1 MAIRFTY
8 DESSLSRLPKRE
20 ARSNKGTF
28 GQVVI
33 AGGSPGMSGAA
44 YFSAKAAYR
53 TGCGMC
59 RIVSPEENRVIYQT
73 QLPEAVLSVYD
84 WQSPDEKTV
93 KNAVC
98 RASALVIGVG
108 LGIFDTSRAILKY
121 ALESANAPTV
131 IDADGLNL
139 LAANRDMWK
148 YVPKGSI
155 VTPHPLE
162 MSRLTGLPLCE
173 ILENIPALA
182 EKFALEHSVICVLK
196 DSRTAVSDGN
206 LTMINRSGNSA
217 LATAGSGDVLSGII
231 ASLLAQGMSP
241 FDAASC
247 GVYIHG
253 LAGEYASKK
262 LSEYSV
268 IASDITDAIPD
279 VMKLAEK
286 LLKKN

>member
-1 MAIRFTY
+1 MAIRLIY
-8 DESSLSRLPKRE
+8 DENALGMLPERA

-28 GQVVI
+28 GLVTVV
-33 AGGSPGMSGAA
+33 GGSVGMSGAA

-53 TGCGMC
+53 TDCGMC
-59 RIVSPEENRVIYQT
+59 RIISPEENRVIYQT
-73 QLPEAVLSVYD
+73 QLPEAVLTLYNSR
-84 WQSPDEKTV
+84 SPDEKTV

-98 RASALVIGVG
+98 RATSLVVGVG
-108 LGIFDTSRAILKY
+108 LGVTDVSKTILKY
-121 ALESANAPTV
+121 TLESASAPTL

-139 LAANRDMWK
+139 IAADRDLWE

-173 ILENIPALA
+173 ILEDIPSVA
-182 EKFALEHSVICVLK
+182 EKFALEHDVICVLK
-196 DSRTAVSDGN
+196 DRYTAISDGEQ
-206 LTMINRSGNSA
+206 TVINHSGNSS

-231 ASLLAQGMSP
+231 ASLVAQGMNS
-241 FDAASC
+241 FDAASL

-253 LAGEYASKK
+253 LAGEHASKK

-268 IASDITDAIPD
+268 MASDVIDSVPD
-279 VMKLAEK
+279 VIKSHA
-286 LLKKN
+286 KKD